1 MTLKLMDPL
10 PDGTAA
16 DRETIMLIYL
26 VAALML
32 ALLMA
37 WAAIEGLM

>member
-10 PDGTAA
+10 PDGTRA
-16 DRETIMLIYL
+16 DREAAMLAWL
-26 VAALML
+26 VVCLML
-32 ALLMA
+32 ATLMA

>member
-1 MTLKLMDPL
+1 MIRLMDPL

-16 DRETIMLIYL
+16 EREAIMLVYL